1 MRSIKWLSII
11 YMFVFFLTP
20 CASAEIKHQ
29 TLSGTINID
38 SWKSMRD
45 QGVVKQNFDFSC
57 GSASL
62 ASVLSGFYG
71 LKVSEKDVLDKME
84 KDGAASFADL
94 AQVAKSYGF
103 KAGGIMLSMNQLMQL
118 KIPVIVYLNYRG
130 GDHFSVVRG
139 VSSEWVWLGDPSW
152 GNKKL
157 RKEQF
162 LSMWEGTKHKGKAL
176 LILPKNIADSLVKSA
191 FFGFSKVNALPYEVL
206 SNRLITNTF
215 MRN

>member
-1 MRSIKWLSII
+1 M
-11 YMFVFFLTP
+11 
-20 CASAEIKHQ
+20 CAITNACFAAEIKHQ
-29 TLSGTINID
+29 TLSGTIHIT

-45 QGVVKQNFDFSC
+45 QGVVKQSFDFSC

-62 ASVLSGFYG
+62 ASILSGFYG
-71 LKVSEKDVLDKME
+71 IKVSEKDVLEKME

-94 AQVAKSYGF
+94 AEIAESYGF
-103 KAGGIMLSMNQLMQL
+103 KAGGLMLDISQLVQL
-118 KIPVIVYLNYRG
+118 KVPVIVYLNYRG
-130 GDHFSVVRG
+130 SDHFSVVRG
-139 VSSEWVWLGDPSW
+139 VSSEWIWLGDPSW

-176 LILPKNIADSLVKSA
+176 LILPKNIASSLVDSD
-191 FFGFSKVNALPYEVL
+191 FFGFSKVNTLPYKVL